1 MDIISN
7 FILTKCIIYQ
17 LPIFIKHIV
26 NRINRK
32 GRMDFVMYPFL
43 LAASNTPAD
52 TETIDAIGS
61 MINKYGFMVV
71 FSVIVLILVVFYFVN
86 HDKRN
91 GKKQDSE
98 LQILTKER
106 ESAIEQNKQMFD
118 LVTKVQTEQ
127 VVQLQQMTDSLKDM
141 NRSVQNNEKK
151 MTEAYDHFEE
161 MRVSV
166 RTCDENSKVI
176 LETISEILE
185 YVKTSQNCNQEILDK
200 VNLLEKR
207 LIIDESKNQ
216 D

>member
-1 MDIISN
+1 
-7 FILTKCIIYQ
+7 
-17 LPIFIKHIV
+17 
-26 NRINRK
+26 
-32 GRMDFVMYPFL
+32 MDFTMYPFL
-43 LAASNTPAD
+43 LTTSNAPAD
-52 TETIDAIGS
+52 PETIDAIGS

-71 FSVIVLILVVFYFVN
+71 FSVFVLILVVFYFVN
-86 HDKRN
+86 HDKRT

-141 NRSVQNNEKK
+141 NRSVQNSEIR
-151 MTEAYDHFEE
+151 MSEASDHFEE
-161 MRVSV
+161 MRLSV

-176 LETISEILE
+176 LETISEILD
-185 YVKTSQNCNQEILDK
+185 YVKRSQDCNQEILDK
-200 VNLLEKR
+200 VNLLENR
-207 LIIDESKNQ
+207 LIIDEDKKL

>member
-1 MDIISN
+1 M
-7 FILTKCIIYQ
+7 TKRIIYQ
-17 LPIFIKHIV
+17 PSIFIKHIV

-43 LAASNTPAD
+43 LATSHTPAD

-141 NRSVQNNEKK
+141 NRSVQNNELK
-151 MTEAYDHFEE
+151 MDEATDHFEE

-176 LETISEILE
+176 LDTISEILE

-200 VNLLEKR
+200 VNLLERR
-207 LIIDESKNQ
+207 LIIDESKDQ

>member
-1 MDIISN
+1 
-7 FILTKCIIYQ
+7 
-17 LPIFIKHIV
+17 
-26 NRINRK
+26 
-32 GRMDFVMYPFL
+32 MYPFL
-43 LAASNTPAD
+43 LSESSAPAD
-52 TETIDAIGS
+52 TDTIDAIGS

-71 FSVIVLILVVFYFVN
+71 FSVIVLILVIVYFVN
-86 HDKRN
+86 RDKRN
-91 GKKQDSE
+91 GKKEDSE

-127 VVQLQQMTDSLKDM
+127 VVQLQQMTDSLKEM
-141 NRSVQNNEKK
+141 NRSVEHSEIKVS
-151 MTEAYDHFEE
+151 EASTHLEE
-161 MRVSV
+161 IRVST

-185 YVKTSQNCNQEILDK
+185 YVKTSQNCNQEILEK

-207 LIIDESKNQ
+207 LIIDESKEQ